1 MEIVDQLGEGSHLGL
16 QRRNRLGGKA
26 PDPVLNRLQLAA
38 QHRQRGTQL
47 MGDIGHQ
54 IATHLLVALQGAG
67 ELVKILRQAAELI
80 AAGHRHAGG
89 KVACR
94 QLMGAF
100 HQPLHR
106 RQQTAGQRESGQ
118 RGKQGGKGDNQPAG
132 ALLLPVEVNVG
143 IARQPL
149 YRRGDHFAH
158 LRAVDHDAALGAVLR
173 DALTRPHQHAPRL
186 IHHPEH
192 GAPAVGR
199 HFRPRAR
206 AVRGAIRRRPVRGGV
221 RLHGVPR
228 RRAVVII
235 PFEGAQQ
242 LEDKA
247 VIIAQK
253 RPAAM
258 LGILLAQRVAEHG

>member
-1 MEIVDQLGEGSHLGL
+1 
-16 QRRNRLGGKA
+16 
-26 PDPVLNRLQLAA
+26 
-38 QHRQRGTQL
+38 

-149 YRRGDHFAH
+149 
-158 LRAVDHDAALGAVLR
+158 
-173 DALTRPHQHAPRL
+173 
-186 IHHPEH
+186 
-192 GAPAVGR
+192 
-199 HFRPRAR
+199 
-206 AVRGAIRRRPVRGGV
+206 
-221 RLHGVPR
+221 
-228 RRAVVII
+228 
-235 PFEGAQQ
+235 
-242 LEDKA
+242 
-247 VIIAQK
+247 
-253 RPAAM
+253 
-258 LGILLAQRVAEHG
+258 

>member
-1 MEIVDQLGEGSHLGL
+1 
-16 QRRNRLGGKA
+16 
-26 PDPVLNRLQLAA
+26 
-38 QHRQRGTQL
+38 

-67 ELVKILRQAAELI
+67 ELVEILRQAAELV

-89 KVACR
+89 KVARR

-106 RQQTAGQRESGQ
+106 RQQAAGQRESGQ

-132 ALLLPVEVNVG
+132 ALLLPVEVNIG

-149 YRRGDHFAH
+149 YRRGDHFAYLH
-158 LRAVDHDAALGAVLR
+158 AVDHNAALGAVLR
-173 DALTRPHQHAPRL
+173 YALTGPHQHAARL
-186 IHHPEH
+186 IDHPEH

-199 HFRPRAR
+199 HFRPRRRGVAG
-206 AVRGAIRRRPVRGGV
+206 AVGRPIRRRPIRPLTLHRT
-221 RLHGVPR
+221 RLHAVSR
-228 RRAVVII
+228 RRTVVVI

-247 VIIAQK
+247 VVVAQK
-253 RPAAM
+253 RPVAV
-258 LGILLAQRVAEHG
+258 LGILLTQRVAEHG

>member
-1 MEIVDQLGEGSHLGL
+1 
-16 QRRNRLGGKA
+16 
-26 PDPVLNRLQLAA
+26 
-38 QHRQRGTQL
+38 

-80 AAGHRHAGG
+80 AACHRHAGG
-89 KVACR
+89 KVARR

-173 DALTRPHQHAPRL
+173 DALSRPHQHAPRL

-206 AVRGAIRRRPVRGGV
+206 AVRGPSGGGPSGAASGFMACPGGERSSLSRSKVRSSWKIKRSLLRRNAQLPCWAYCSLSASLSMVKRCSLP
-221 RLHGVPR
+221 RL
-228 RRAVVII
+228 I
-235 PFEGAQQ
+235 
-242 LEDKA
+242 
-247 VIIAQK
+247 
-253 RPAAM
+253 
-258 LGILLAQRVAEHG
+258 